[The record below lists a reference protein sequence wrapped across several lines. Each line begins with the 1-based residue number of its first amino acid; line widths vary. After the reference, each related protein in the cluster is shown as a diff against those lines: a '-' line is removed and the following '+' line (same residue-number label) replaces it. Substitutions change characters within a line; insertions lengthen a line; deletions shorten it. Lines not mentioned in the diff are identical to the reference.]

1 MRGKRVLSARQ
12 VKLLGGG
19 VIFLS
24 LSLGDIDLAKVE
36 EILNQVYE
44 NEIRRQRGKRRGG
57 FSDLTLNSTVQ
68 AIESAANRARI
79 AFVTGH

>member
-12 VKLLGGG
+12 VKLGG